1 MTTKSFN
8 VMLAREGNS
17 DPPLPRHSRI
27 MMKSDSKQDIHSQL
41 YRRPPTANLR
51 KSASRTA
58 LPKDISSLGVLQNR
72 PLEGIN
78 KEEQK
83 SKLEFELSQSK
94 EYLQQLLH
102 LRQNEP
108 DRFSTELHDKTVPWQ
123 YQKAEDQL
131 VMVMRHNADPVRRD
145 IKSFISNHSPQS
157 HHEKTSS

>member
-1 MTTKSFN
+1 
-8 VMLAREGNS
+8 MLAREGNS
-17 DPPLPRHSRI
+17 DPPIPRNSRI
-27 MMKSDSKQDIHSQL
+27 IMKSDSKQDIHSQL

-72 PLEGIN
+72 PLEGMS

-102 LRQNEP
+102 LR
-108 DRFSTELHDKTVPWQ
+108 
-123 YQKAEDQL
+123 
-131 VMVMRHNADPVRRD
+131 
-145 IKSFISNHSPQS
+145 
-157 HHEKTSS
+157 